1 LRCGFD
7 AGFLAAACLPAFL
20 PAIGISISFCRL
32 AAFRGFFEG
41 FEAFAGSAPPTLR
54 SSAGH
59 CCDGFGCCPDHWL

>member
-7 AGFLAAACLPAFL
+7 AGFLAAASL
-20 PAIGISISFCRL
+20 PAIGISISFCLL

-41 FEAFAGSAPPTLR
+41 LEAFAGSAPPTLR

-59 CCDGFGCCPDHWL
+59 CCDGFGRCPDHWL